1 MRSSAIVRHVA
12 LNDLPDEFNAL
23 GEAAVAAIRRAY
35 DINAERHDPL
45 IGDDAVVFG
54 IGIYRNSWYLLE
66 QEVETLDQWSSSRPA
81 GSLLITGAGLRLHVY
96 RHGANAEV
104 DLESFRLDD
113 ARASATQRMIA
124 QSNTLQLSFPGL
136 EVATETPVPV
146 DSELSELVII
156 HAGNPDDSC
165 CGIWIG
171 APIAAEEITRSPWVW
186 IEPLWL
192 AEPGGV
198 AESVPER
205 ELSGSP
211 RHDELPEP
219 IITLEPVVAA
229 VTETP

>member
-1 MRSSAIVRHVA
+1 MD
-12 LNDLPDEFNAL
+12 DLPDEFKAL
-23 GEAAVAAIRRAY
+23 GEAAAAAIRRAY

-66 QEVETLDQWSSSRPA
+66 QEVETLDQWSSARPA

-96 RHGANAEV
+96 RHGANADV
-104 DLESFRLDD
+104 DLDSFRLDD

-136 EVATETPVPV
+136 EVVADTPVPV
-146 DSELSELVII
+146 DADLSELVII
-156 HAGNPDDSC
+156 HAGNPDDGC

-192 AEPGGV
+192 AEIGEA
-198 AESVPER
+198 AESVPVR
-205 ELSGSP
+205 DPSGTP

-219 IITLEPVVAA
+219 IITLEPVVAVVA
-229 VTETP
+229 ESP

>member
-1 MRSSAIVRHVA
+1 MRRSAIVSFVA
-12 LNDLPDEFNAL
+12 LINLPEESKPL

-45 IGDDAVVFG
+45 VGDDAVVFG

-66 QEVETLDQWSSSRPA
+66 QEVESLEQWSSARPA
-81 GSLLITGAGLRLHVY
+81 GSLLITGVGLRLHVY
-96 RHGANAEV
+96 RHGANADV
-104 DLESFRLDD
+104 DLDSFRLDD

-124 QSNTLQLSFPGL
+124 QSNTFQLSFPGL
-136 EVATETPVPV
+136 EVATDIPVPL
-146 DSELSELVII
+146 DPDLSELVII
-156 HAGNPDDSC
+156 HAGNPDDGC

-192 AEPGGV
+192 ADSGET
-198 AESVPER
+198 AISAPER
-205 ELSGSP
+205 EPYATP

-219 IITLEPVVAA
+219 VITLEPVVAE
-229 VTETP
+229 VTETQ